1 MLTIRNYI
9 SSPASLPASPPL
21 GAAGATR
28 GLPTSIALLRSPRTR
43 VSLLVTFLLCLL
55 VAAVVISASH
65 GPARITYA
73 ESAAIL
79 LDDVGIHLGIP
90 YPRTAELVV
99 EQVRLPRII
108 VGALVGM
115 SLALSGVALQGLF
128 RNPMADPGILGVS
141 TGGALAAVLSIVT
154 GMQARS
160 VLFLPAMSVIGALV
174 TVSVVYSL
182 ANVGGRFTLASL
194 LLSGMA
200 VSAFLGACISYITL
214 SQRELASLQA
224 VLFWL
229 AGGLDARLWLHV
241 RLVAPPLLL
250 GALAV
255 YGFART
261 LNVMLLGEE
270 SAHSLGVRVQRSRM
284 LLLALASI
292 LTGVAVSV
300 SGSIGFVGLVVPHA
314 MRLIVGP
321 DHRVLLPVS
330 ALAGATFLVAA
341 DTVARL
347 ILQPAELRVG
357 IVTAFVGAPFFLF
370 LLLRNRRR
378 ANLL

>member
-1 MLTIRNYI
+1 MAEPAYRLPA
-9 SSPASLPASPPL
+9 PASL
-21 GAAGATR
+21 AAALRPERVRVAGVVM
-28 GLPTSIALLRSPRTR
+28 LLLALLAT
-43 VSLLVTFLLCLL
+43 
-55 VAAVVISASH
+55 AVVVSAAH
-65 GPARITYA
+65 GPARITYQ
-73 ESAAIL
+73 ESVAIL
-79 LDDVGIHLGIP
+79 LDDVGIHLSIP
-90 YPRTAELVV
+90 YAKTSELVI

-128 RNPMADPGILGVS
+128 RNPMADSGLLGVS
-141 TGGALAAVLSIVT
+141 AGGALAAVLSIVT
-154 GMQARS
+154 GMQARH
-160 VLFLPAMSVIGALV
+160 VLFLPTMSVIGALV
-174 TVSVVYSL
+174 TVSGVYGL

-241 RLVAPPLLL
+241 RVIAAPLLL

-270 SAHSLGVRVQRSRM
+270 SAQSLGVRVQRSRVI
-284 LLLALASI
+284 LLALASV

-314 MRLIVGP
+314 MRLVVGP
-321 DHRVLLPVS
+321 DHRVLVPVS
-330 ALAGATFLVAA
+330 ALAGAAFLVGA
-341 DTVARL
+341 DTIARL

-357 IVTAFVGAPFFLF
+357 IVTAFIGAPFFLF
-370 LLLRNRRR
+370 LLFSNRKRVS
-378 ANLL
+378 LL